1 MKEVIRDVK
10 ERGRDIDGC
19 IKQWITFVKPNFERY
34 VQPQRKSAGRVGKQL
49 VCKQGSEQAAKSILD
64 IIVPRGMQN
73 RVAIDMIVK
82 HIQRT
87 LAEKSK
93 MHTEALHR
101 LGQEV
106 EDEPLS
112 PNVLLVEQTKQF
124 VGMSTILQNPPTDD
138 VDFVFYFDRTA
149 TLLIERQVL
158 PVRPRETGTPSQAHE
173 ILIAT

>member
-1 MKEVIRDVK
+1 MKEVTRDVK

-19 IKQWITFVKPNFERY
+19 IKQWINFVKPNFERY
-34 VQPQRKSAGRVGKQL
+34 VQPQRKSAGRVANSSFANKELG
-49 VCKQGSEQAAKSILD
+49 QATKSISD

-73 RVAIDMIVK
+73 RVAIDMIVR

-93 MHTEALHR
+93 MHREALHR

-112 PNVLLVEQTKQF
+112 PNVLLVEQRKQF
-124 VGMSTILQNPPTDD
+124 VGMSTILQNPATDD

-149 TLLIERQVL
+149 TFLIERQVL
-158 PVRPRETGTPSQAHE
+158 Q
-173 ILIAT
+173 I